1 MRKTIL
7 IKKGKEVGRHKK
19 PGPDTPYEIVHETRA
34 LVREIYAVI
43 VKGHG
48 QSGGLTPQ
56 QMADLVSVGAD
67 MQKVIDIIN
76 AADR

>member
-7 IKKGKEVGRHKK
+7 IKKRKEVGRHKK

-34 LVREIYAVI
+34 LVREIHAATVE
-43 VKGHG
+43 HG
-48 QSGGLTPQ
+48 KPTELTPQ
-56 QMADLVSVGAD
+56 QVKELQQMSTDIQSV
-67 MQKVIDIIN
+67 ITTLN